1 VIVFATNMGLLG
13 TFLASVERLAEV
25 LPLWQLVLFALGAL
39 ITLAILL
46 NIANQL
52 LFRNPDEPP
61 LVFHLLPFIG
71 STITYGI
78 DPFVFFFSCREKVR
92 FPLPVTK
99 KRN

>member
-1 VIVFATNMGLLG
+1 MGLSG
-13 TFLASVERLAEV
+13 TLLASVERLVEV
-25 LPLWQLVLFALGAL
+25 LPLWQLILFALGAL

-52 LFRNPDEPP
+52 LFKNPDEPP

-78 DPFVFFFSCREKVR
+78 DPFVFFFSCREKV
-92 FPLPVTK
+92 
-99 KRN
+99 